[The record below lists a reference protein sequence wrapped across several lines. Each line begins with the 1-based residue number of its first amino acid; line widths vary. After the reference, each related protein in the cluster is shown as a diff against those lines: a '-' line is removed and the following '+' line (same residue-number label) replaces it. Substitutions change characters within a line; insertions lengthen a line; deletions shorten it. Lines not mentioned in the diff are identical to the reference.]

1 MSNTNN
7 MIQTLIL
14 DGQEP
19 YGSIYIS
26 CTTRKKTRHNKYYCN
41 QKKKNGVIYI
51 LLRLLVFF
59 LYIYNSNLNILPKFK
74 IVARITLLHLNVLL

>member
-41 QKKKNGVIYI
+41 QKKKKWGNIYTI
-51 LLRLLVFF
+51 AYVGFF